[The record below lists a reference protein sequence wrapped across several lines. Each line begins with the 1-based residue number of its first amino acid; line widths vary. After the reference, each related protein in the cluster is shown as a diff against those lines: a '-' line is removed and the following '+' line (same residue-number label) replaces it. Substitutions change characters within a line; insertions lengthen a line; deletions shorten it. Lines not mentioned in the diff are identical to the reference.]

1 MNKSGKD
8 EAALVRDVEKLVGKR
23 LRELQSTQT
32 FDGTLRIKLDKVF
45 VDKKD
50 GQRAL
55 EHLRQMS
62 SSRLLKAK

>member
-8 EAALVRDVEKLVGKR
+8 EATLVRDVEKSVGKR

-55 EHLRQMS
+55 EHLRQMNS
-62 SSRLLKAK
+62 GRLLKAK

>member
-1 MNKSGKD
+1 MNKTGKD
-8 EAALVRDVEKLVGKR
+8 EATVVREVEKSVGKR
-23 LRELQSTQT
+23 LREMQSTQT
-32 FDGTLRIKLDKVF
+32 FDGTLRIKLDRVF

-62 SSRLLKAK
+62 SGRLLKVK